1 MKVKKYVVASMP
13 QAMKAIRSD
22 LGEEAVILHSKQ
34 IRTGGFLGL
43 FTKAKIEVLAAVDSV
58 EKLSVKKNLAPPEP
72 SMEDNQFFMK
82 QQLNELNT
90 LISQMSQMPKV
101 SSGSYP
107 KAVED
112 VLAYLRLQEIDEAIL
127 ENLEAPMLEYYYL
140 HRPDSKQLMK
150 WTNNW
155 LVNQFKASEWSG
167 PFKKYVSVVGPTGVG
182 KTTTLAKLAAKCVL
196 EQNQKIAFITT
207 DTYRISAIEQLKTY
221 ASILN
226 APLTIC
232 YNGAD
237 FKKALLETE
246 AYDVIFI
253 DTAGRNFLEP
263 QYVNDLKKI
272 ITFQEDLQTFL
283 VLALTSK
290 VSDMKAV
297 YERFASLPVDH
308 LIFTKQDET
317 TRKGSLLNM
326 LYHYGQRAA
335 FTTNGQDVP
344 EDVSSFKIEE
354 FIDDVFGD
362 WKDE

>member
-34 IRTGGFLGL
+34 FRTGGFFGL
-43 FTKAKIEVLAAVDSV
+43 FTKTKMEVLAAVDSV
-58 EKLSVKKNLAPPEP
+58 EKLNVKKKSAPAEP
-72 SMEDNQFFMK
+72 GMEDNTSFMK
-82 QQLNELNT
+82 QQLSELNA
-90 LISQMSQMPKV
+90 LVSQMSQMQKV
-101 SSGSYP
+101 SSSSYP
-107 KAVED
+107 QAVEN

-127 ENLEAPMLEYYYL
+127 ENVETPMLEYYYL
-140 HRPDSKQLMK
+140 HRPNSNQLMK
-150 WTNNW
+150 WTQSW
-155 LVNQFKASEWSG
+155 FVNQFKASEWSG
-167 PFKKYVSVVGPTGVG
+167 SFKKYVSVVGPTGVG

-196 EQNQKIAFITT
+196 EHNQKIAFITT

-237 FKKALLETE
+237 FKKALVETE

-253 DTAGRNFLEP
+253 DTAGRNFLEE
-263 QYVNDLKKI
+263 QYVSDLKKI
-272 ITFQEDLQTFL
+272 ITFKENLQTFL

-297 YERFASLPVDH
+297 YERFASLPVDQ
-308 LIFTKQDET
+308 LIFTKRDET
-317 TRKGSLLNM
+317 TQKGSLLNM

-335 FTTNGQDVP
+335 FTTYGQDVP
-344 EDVSSFKIEE
+344 EDISPFKIEV

>member
-1 MKVKKYVVASMP
+1 MKVKKYVVGSMP
-13 QAMKAIRSD
+13 QAMKVIRAD
-22 LGEEAVILHSKQ
+22 LGEEAVILHSKP

-43 FTKAKIEVLAAVDSV
+43 FTKTKMEVLAAADSV
-58 EKLSVKKNLAPPEP
+58 EKPEEKKKLAPTEAVVEAN
-72 SMEDNQFFMK
+72 SSFMK
-82 QQLNELNT
+82 QQLSELNA
-90 LISQMSQMPKV
+90 LVSQMSQMQKV

-107 KAVED
+107 KAVEN
-112 VLAYLRLQEIDEAIL
+112 VLAYLRSQEIDEAIL
-127 ENLEAPMLEYYYL
+127 ANIEAPMLEYYYL
-140 HRPDSKQLMK
+140 HRPNSNQFVK
-150 WTNNW
+150 WTKSW
-155 LVNQFKASEWSG
+155 FVNQFKANEWSG

-196 EQNQKIAFITT
+196 EHNQKIAFITT

-232 YNGAD
+232 YNGED

-253 DTAGRNFLEP
+253 DTAGRNFLEE
-263 QYVNDLKKI
+263 QYVSDLKGI
-272 ITFQEDLQTFL
+272 ITFQENLQAFL

-297 YERFASLPVDH
+297 YERFASLPVDQ
-308 LIFTKQDET
+308 LIFTKRDET

-326 LYHYGQRAA
+326 LYHYGQKAA

-344 EDVSSFKIEE
+344 EDISPFTIEM